1 MTNFAAR
8 IIFDTIMKHFLIVG
22 GGISGLINA
31 YFLLEEGQKVTLL
44 DDDKNVSTAVAA
56 GQINPMVFRR
66 MTKSWRLDDCL
77 PFATAFFEK
86 LNNDCNGELIIRSSI
101 RRLFSHE
108 QERDL
113 WVRKQDDPKFADYLT
128 TLTEEDLNFKE
139 AKNTFG
145 SGRVKNSYY
154 VNASLL
160 ISHLRKHID
169 EHKNGNFRIEEV
181 QHSDFQIDSRSFKG
195 DLFDGILFCE
205 GYRNRYNP
213 WFGKLPVNQ
222 TKGQILTIESD
233 EIYREESLNRK
244 CFLLPAEGK
253 TFRVGSTYEWNTD
266 TLHITQEA
274 RQEIEEHLQ
283 SLVDGHYEV
292 LDQKAG
298 VRPTTIDRRPIIG
311 EHPQFPGLY
320 IFNGLGTKG
329 YMLAPL
335 MASENVAFLLEGKA
349 LDAEVSLERFNEY
362 F

>member
-8 IIFDTIMKHFLIVG
+8 IFVDKIMKHFLIVG
-22 GGISGLINA
+22 GGISGLVNA
-31 YFLLEEGQKVTLL
+31 YFLLEEGQQVTLL

-66 MTKSWRLDDCL
+66 MTKSWRLDECL
-77 PFATAFFEK
+77 PFATEFYEK
-86 LNNDCNGELIIRSSI
+86 LNSECDGQLIIHSSI

-113 WVRKQDDPKFADYLT
+113 WLKKQEDPNFAAYLT
-128 TLTEEDLNFKE
+128 PLTEEDHSFSQ
-139 AKNTFG
+139 AKNLFG

-160 ISHLRKHID
+160 ISHLRKHVD
-169 EHKNGNFRIEEV
+169 QHENGRFRIEEV
-181 QHSDFQIDSRSFKG
+181 NHRDFQVESRGYKG
-195 DLFDGILFCE
+195 ECYDAILFCE
-205 GYRNRYNP
+205 GYRNKYNP

-222 TKGQILTIESD
+222 TKGQILTIQSD

-244 CFLLPAEGK
+244 CFLLPAEGN
-253 TFRVGSTYEWNTD
+253 TFRVGSTYEWHTD
-266 TLHITQEA
+266 SLHTTPEA
-274 RQEIEEHLQ
+274 QQEIEEHLQ
-283 SLVDGHYEV
+283 SLVDGKYKV
-292 LDQKAG
+292 LDQQAG

-311 EHPQFPGLY
+311 EHPDLAGLY

-335 MASENVAFLLEGKA
+335 MAKENVAFLLERKN
-349 LDAEVSLERFNEY
+349 LDPEVSIERFNEY